1 MHATELCLIVVDMK
15 YLAHVPV
22 EQYGFISVEI
32 EGTADDAMEAY
43 NAVLQAKVNG
53 AGLSVKDFN
62 RCIDSYVKDG
72 KLPTDGQSLWQD
84 MSFQQKTVIDELK
97 KSIKRLNK

>member
-1 MHATELCLIVVDMK
+1 MKITYRIPTKDQYAFLEVEESERPDHDVRAIREVYDEL
-15 YLAHVPV
+15 
-22 EQYGFISVEI
+22 ISI
-32 EGTADDAMEAY
+32 FRNGEG
-43 NAVLQAKVNG
+43 LP
-53 AGLSVKDFN
+53 VKDFN

-72 KLPTDGQSLWQD
+72 KLPIDGQSLWQD